1 MKTKNPMAERKLYFR
16 YGRVFGKRLV
26 YLHKDCNFVDWNKGL
41 RMLYPIGVQ
50 NFEDLRQNGYVY
62 VDKTRLI
69 HRLVKTGKYY
79 FLSRPRRFGK
89 SLLVSTL
96 ESYFRGKK
104 HLFEGL
110 AMEQLENDWKEYPVL
125 HFDLNAKKFDTEED
139 LYDLVGR
146 QLERYESQY
155 DTTAVDK
162 SLDGRFY
169 NLLMTIAEKTGN
181 KVVVLIDEYDKPLL
195 QAIGNPELQNT
206 YRNILKAF
214 YGVIKSCGG
223 QIHFAFL
230 TGVTKFGKVSV
241 FSDLNN
247 LNDISMDHQYYD
259 ICGISDDE
267 LFGYF
272 DESIREL
279 AAHNGQTYQEAC
291 DRLKADYDGYHFCE
305 DIPGMYNPFS
315 ILNTFYKNRY
325 GYYWFE
331 TGTPTY
337 LVELL
342 RNSDFPLDQID
353 GYKTSKDILNGIDAD
368 SPIAVIYQSGYLTF
382 KDYDEEFDLVTVGF
396 PNREVEKGFLLFLL
410 PFYTSLKKEQPNYF
424 VSKCVQALKIGDAEE
439 FLQNMRTLFAGYP
452 YDLIKNTENHYQN
465 VVYLTLKLMS
475 VYVVDGEYR
484 TSNGRIDLL
493 IKTDKYIY
501 VMEFKYDGSAQ
512 EAMDQIESKGY
523 SLPFEADGREIIK
536 VGVNFSSI
544 ARNIENWI
552 IK

>member
-1 MKTKNPMAERKLYFR
+1 
-16 YGRVFGKRLV
+16 
-26 YLHKDCNFVDWNKGL
+26 
-41 RMLYPIGVQ
+41 MLYPIGIQ
-50 NFEDLRQNGYVY
+50 NFENLRKNGYVY

-96 ESYFRGKK
+96 ESYFRGHK

-110 AMEQLENDWKEYPVL
+110 AMEQLESDWKEYPIL
-125 HFDLNAKKFDTEED
+125 HFDLNAKKFDTEDD
-139 LYDLVGR
+139 LYDLIGR
-146 QLERYESQY
+146 QLERYEIQY

-162 SLDGRFY
+162 SPDGRFY
-169 NLLMTIAEKTGN
+169 NLIMTIADKTGGQ
-181 KVVVLIDEYDKPLL
+181 VVVLIDEYDKPLL

-247 LNDISMDHQYYD
+247 LNDISMDSQYYD

-267 LFGYF
+267 LHGYF
-272 DESIREL
+272 DESISTL
-279 AAHNGQTYQEAC
+279 AARNGQTYDEAC
-291 DRLKADYDGYHFCE
+291 SRLKADYDGYHFT
-305 DIPGMYNPFS
+305 DDVPGMYNPFS
-315 ILNTFYKNRY
+315 ILSTFYKNKY

-353 GYKTSKDILNGIDAD
+353 GYMTSKDILNGIDPE

-382 KDYDEEFDLVTVGF
+382 KDYDEEFDLVTLGF

-424 VSKCVQALKIGDAEE
+424 VSRCVQALKKGDAEE

-452 YDLIKNTENHYQN
+452 YDLVRNTESHYQN

-475 VYVVDGEYR
+475 IYVVDGEYR

-493 IKTDKYIY
+493 IRTDDYIY

-512 EAMDQIESKGY
+512 EAMDQIESKEY
-523 SLPFEADGREIIK
+523 SQPFEADDRRIIK
-536 VGVNFSSI
+536 AGVNFSSTT
-544 ARNIENWI
+544 RNIENWI
-552 IK
+552 IR